1 GLWPFATLGWPKDTE
16 DLRRFYPTQVLD
28 TGRDIIYLW
37 VARMVFLSLHFMR
50 TIPFSD
56 VLIHATVLAT
66 DGRRMSKS
74 LGTGVDPL
82 DVVDAYGADA
92 TRAWCTYFGTS
103 GQDIRFSQEKIKDY
117 RDFANKLWNATRL
130 VLLKSE
136 AAGRPDLSRLG
147 PADRWILGRLNRVVE
162 IVTRGFERFEF
173 GPAIDALYEFAWHE
187 FADYHL
193 ELMKAGLAEP
203 GVAAQVLEVT
213 LRLLHPIM
221 PFITEELWQRLP
233 HQGDTILYAP
243 WPVPD
248 RGHEDAALE
257 GEMGHLV
264 QVVRAVRNLRRE
276 VDQRVR
282 RPPARIDSS
291 RPLLQD
297 STGRA
302 YIATLAELELDG
314 AGAAGGQTVVVG
326 DTTVTIGLA
335 ADGGAERPRLDAEL
349 RRREQEIA
357 ALERKLANAAFTSKA
372 PAQVVQKE
380 RERLTQAQQAAVRL
394 RELLGQKP
402 G

>member
-1 GLWPFATLGWPKDTE
+1 
-16 DLRRFYPTQVLD
+16 
-28 TGRDIIYLW
+28 
-37 VARMVFLSLHFMR
+37 M
-50 TIPFSD
+50 TINYD
-56 VLIHATVLAT
+56 KLIN
-66 DGRRMSKS
+66 
-74 LGTGVDPL
+74 
-82 DVVDAYGADA
+82 
-92 TRAWCTYFGTS
+92 W
-103 GQDIRFSQEKIKDY
+103 KIP
-117 RDFANKLWNATRL
+117 
-130 VLLKSE
+130 E
-136 AAGRPDLSRLG
+136 
-147 PADRWILGRLNRVVE
+147 VE
-162 IVTRGFERFEF
+162 QQLTKR
-173 GPAIDALYEFAWHE
+173 
-187 FADYHL
+187 
-193 ELMKAGLAEP
+193 
-203 GVAAQVLEVT
+203 
-213 LRLLHPIM
+213 
-221 PFITEELWQRLP
+221 
-233 HQGDTILYAP
+233 DTILYAP

-248 RGHEDAALE
+248 RRHEDAALE
-257 GEMGHLV
+257 GEMAHLV